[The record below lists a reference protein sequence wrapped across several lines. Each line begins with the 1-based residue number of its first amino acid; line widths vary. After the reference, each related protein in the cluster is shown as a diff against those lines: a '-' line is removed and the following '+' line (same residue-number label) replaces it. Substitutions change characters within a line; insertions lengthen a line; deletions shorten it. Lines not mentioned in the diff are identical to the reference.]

1 MKVLLVSG
9 IYPPDIGGPATFVP
23 KLRSFLEIK
32 GIRTFLITLGSE
44 TEVGPSSLRLA
55 RGTFFPV
62 RFLRTILKIRSQIDE
77 NTYIFANGLHE
88 EVAIALIGKRN
99 RATAKIVGDPVWE
112 RQRNKKKTTLEIDK
126 FSQSKLT
133 LAASLQRKLL
143 NWSLKKFDALIV
155 PGKTLR
161 SMVQS
166 WDLNFPEI
174 TVINNGVEISK
185 EEHSGKKDFDVIAV
199 SRLVPWKNL
208 DILIEACADLGLRLK
223 VVGDGPSR
231 TELEDL
237 TLKFG
242 AATTFTGEIEEH
254 LIYREIA
261 SAEVY
266 ALISSYEGQ
275 SFSLLQAM
283 AAGAAILVSDAPG
296 NTNVIRADWSGLIVR
311 QTVGEV
317 TAGLQRLFADR
328 GLRKRLG
335 DNAKLEAAEKYNIE
349 VTLRETKKIVFDE

>member
-1 MKVLLVSG
+1 
-9 IYPPDIGGPATFVP
+9 
-23 KLRSFLEIK
+23 
-32 GIRTFLITLGSE
+32 
-44 TEVGPSSLRLA
+44 
-55 RGTFFPV
+55 
-62 RFLRTILKIRSQIDE
+62 
-77 NTYIFANGLHE
+77 
-88 EVAIALIGKRN
+88 VAIALIGKRN

-112 RQRNKKKTTLEIDK
+112 RQRNKKKTTLEIDE

-133 LAASLQRKLL
+133 LIASLQRKLL
-143 NWSLKKFDALIV
+143 NWSLKKFDAVIV
-155 PGKTLR
+155 PGNTLR
-161 SMVQS
+161 STVQS
-166 WDLNFPEI
+166 WDLNLPEI

-208 DILIEACADLGLRLK
+208 NVLIEACADLGLRLK

-242 AATTFTGEIEEH
+242 AETTFTGEIEEH

-261 SAEVY
+261 SSEVY

-296 NTNVIRADWSGLIVR
+296 NTNVIRDDWSGLIVR
-311 QTVGEV
+311 QTVKEV
-317 TAGLQRLFADR
+317 TLGLQRLFADR
-328 GLRKRLG
+328 ELRKRLG

-349 VTLRETKKIVFDE
+349 VTLRDTKKIVFDE